1 MLKIFKLDGRLRKKE
16 LFLFFFSNG
25 RPPFVRG
32 RKHNFLIYL
41 LAFFLALSLFLTFLL
56 SLSVFLYRVRRDR
69 RFVSHAAIAGGFE
82 TFGRRLFLPLFLF
95 FSSLHP
101 PVDRIKKIIRTRIPI
116 VSIVRNGIIV
126 ELNFGVGPVR
136 SNMEFP
142 TKKENKERSKA
153 T

>member
-16 LFLFFFSNG
+16 LFLFFFLMAALLSSADESTT
-25 RPPFVRG
+25 
-32 RKHNFLIYL
+32 FLFLYL
-41 LAFFLALSLFLTFLL
+41 LFFLALSLFLTFLL